1 MTGTLLDFDLL
12 DDLAL
17 GVERGRVSLDE
28 LAPIA
33 AERIGP
39 AIEAIALASQWE
51 RCAQPSLHWL
61 NRTHLAPLFRDAID
75 QQTSSQRMG
84 GNIGW
89 ISSDKFADRPSWTC
103 PMISSQYCHP
113 CVDLISSDK
122 FADRPSWTGF
132 LMQVSSAV
140 KAEGFDNRTKSGLMA
155 MLGEFH
161 SNVLEH
167 SDSVEGRFSAYS
179 ASTNGIEVIIS
190 DRGRGVLSTIN
201 ENPTYADLKDAGR
214 ALKLAVTDGVSR
226 HDDPLRGHGFTH
238 LFEGLA
244 NRFNHIRLRSG
255 DHTLEV
261 RREDGS
267 RPSEWISQKASFP
280 GFSIYAFFE
289 RAA

>member
-89 ISSDKFADRPSWTC
+89 
-103 PMISSQYCHP
+103 
-113 CVDLISSDK
+113 ISSDK